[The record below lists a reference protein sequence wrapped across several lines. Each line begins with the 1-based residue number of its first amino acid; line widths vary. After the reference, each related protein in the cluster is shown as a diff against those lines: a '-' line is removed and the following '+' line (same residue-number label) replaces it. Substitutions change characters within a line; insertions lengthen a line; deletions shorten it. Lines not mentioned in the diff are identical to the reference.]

1 MGKPYSY
8 HTFILPF
15 EIKEKGK
22 KFAKKDVKDV
32 VNTKYWE
39 KVQEDTHSSFYS
51 VFLDKEELKDREK
64 IYSAIAYNQRQYFHD
79 NVLKAIHS
87 FGKDDI
93 VTEYKFKFND
103 EFEKTIELETNRL
116 CILSIGEENKKFRY
130 ILKVSN
136 IRLKAYNTGIHVLI
150 LELYNDLYKTFKNVK
165 EINELGRRISL
176 PYIAN
181 KNGGIACAESVN
193 WKFLGN
199 IGKYDFR
206 KANEEI
212 WENDKNI
219 NDIYKIDFLD
229 KIMIEE
235 EDRNIYEIQPS
246 LDDRMFTCSVIQN
259 NYLSNIF
266 KLDYDISASEEE
278 RYKELSKRLYEYI
291 YIDKEGDYSA
301 ATFSFRKNILNES
314 IYSRWSEYG
323 TVYGVSH
330 TSLVAITGESES
342 LDAKII
348 RPFLTQYVEIAILA
362 IVQRASILRFQRQSS
377 GNLENKDIQDLQK
390 RYINYRNQL
399 HFFEVSSQEQGI
411 ELYELIR
418 KQLYIEKEI
427 ESLEKNLEIL
437 YEKSNVDMSNKIG
450 AVGIF
455 IAAISLI
462 GTLFDLIAY
471 FRQYGCGSN
480 FLMKF
485 FYRAPE
491 NIICICAFS
500 YILYLIYKYKKKD

>member
-1 MGKPYSY
+1 MEKPYSY

-15 EIKEKGK
+15 EIQGKRK
-22 KFAKKDVKDV
+22 KFCKKNVKDV
-32 VNTKYWE
+32 VNTVYWE
-39 KVQEDTHSSFYS
+39 KVKEDINSSFYS
-51 VFLDKEELKDREK
+51 VFLDEEELKDREK

-116 CILSIGEENKKFRY
+116 CIPSTGEENTKFRY

-150 LELYNDLYKTFKNVK
+150 LELYNDLYKTFENVK

-181 KNGGIACAESVN
+181 KNGVIACAESVN

-206 KANEEI
+206 KSNEEI
-212 WENDKNI
+212 WEDDENI

-235 EDRNIYEIQPS
+235 EDRNIYEIEPS

-259 NYLSNIF
+259 NYLSNMF

-278 RYKELSKRLYEYI
+278 RYKELSKSLYEYI

-330 TSLVAITGESES
+330 TSLVAITGEFKGVES
-342 LDAKII
+342 MII

-362 IVQRASILRFQRQSS
+362 LVQRASILRFQRQSS
-377 GNLENKDIQDLQK
+377 GNLKNKDIQDLQK